1 MLNLERLRTLDALAR
16 HGSVSGAA
24 DGLHVTTSA
33 VSQQMAKL
41 EREVGQPL
49 LAKNG
54 RGVRLTDAG
63 RLLADHAARIISQV
77 ELAQADVEAQRGC
90 AVGELRI
97 GAFPTAMRG
106 LLPQALSALR
116 AGHPDVRAR
125 VREQEPEESMA
136 AVVRG
141 DLDLAL
147 AIDWHN
153 KRMPVPAEL
162 TRTHL
167 LDDSVDIAVP
177 AGHPLADRSR
187 ISLADFADDDWISW
201 NEGQFCHEW
210 LVFTLRGTGVEPRIA
225 HIAEEHHTQLA
236 FVEAGLGVCVA
247 PRLGRGP
254 VPPGCGCCRSATPY
268 AATCTPSGARTPTG
282 GPRSGPPST
291 PCGRRPPDSRSPP
304 ARPPLYSL
312 RKSQETIESGVRR
325 IQACRPSCGI
335 SSMPKFLTGK
345 IRSAS
350 ASSGHGSPV
359 RGASPTKTAL
369 PDSSTPRSSSYD
381 SPESTTTEIRGSLR
395 RSDQRRLRVI
405 EYSHSDPPS
414 QANHRAPT
422 CGRPSGETVAT
433 RQVFCSRRKEST
445 SASLIMMRR
454 PRRCGLPVR
463 DSSIRPAP
471 LHI

>member
-49 LAKNG
+49 LAKSG

-77 ELAQADVEAQRGC
+77 ELAQADVEARRGR

-106 LLPQALSALR
+106 LLPPVLAALR
-116 AGHPDVRAR
+116 VDHPELRPR
-125 VREQEPEESMA
+125 VREQEPGEGMA

-153 KRMPVPAEL
+153 KRMPVPGEL
-162 TRTHL
+162 TRMHL

-177 AGHPLADRSR
+177 AGHPLADRAEV
-187 ISLADFADDDWISW
+187 SLAEFREDDWISW

-210 LVFTLRGTGVEPRIA
+210 LVHTLRGTGIEPRIA

-254 VPPGCGCCRSATPY
+254 VPDGVRLLPVSDTVRRHVY
-268 AATCTPSGARTPTG
+268 AVWRADAD
-282 GPRSGPPST
+282 
-291 PCGRRPPDSRSPP
+291 RRPSIR
-304 ARPPLYSL
+304 AAVEAL
-312 RKSQETIESGVRR
+312 RQ
-325 IQACRPSCGI
+325 
-335 SSMPKFLTGK
+335 
-345 IRSAS
+345 
-350 ASSGHGSPV
+350 
-359 RGASPTKTAL
+359 TA
-369 PDSSTPRSSSYD
+369 
-381 SPESTTTEIRGSLR
+381 
-395 RSDQRRLRVI
+395 
-405 EYSHSDPPS
+405 
-414 QANHRAPT
+414 
-422 CGRPSGETVAT
+422 
-433 RQVFCSRRKEST
+433 
-445 SASLIMMRR
+445 ASL
-454 PRRCGLPVR
+454 
-463 DSSIRPAP
+463 
-471 LHI
+471 

>member
-49 LAKNG
+49 VAKNG

-106 LLPQALSALR
+106 LLPRALSALR
-116 AGHPDVRAR
+116 ADHPELRAL
-125 VREQEPEESMA
+125 VREQEPEVSMA

-153 KRMPVPAEL
+153 KRMPVPGEL

-177 AGHPLADRSR
+177 AGHQLAERTEV
-187 ISLADFADDDWISW
+187 SLAEFAEDDWISW

-210 LVFTLRGTGVEPRIA
+210 LVYTLRGTGTEPRIT

-247 PRLGRGP
+247 PKLGRGP
-254 VPPGCGCCRSATPY
+254 VPEGVRLLPVCDSVRRHVYAVWRSDAD
-268 AATCTPSGARTPTG
+268 
-282 GPRSGPPST
+282 
-291 PCGRRPPDSRSPP
+291 RRPSVR
-304 ARPPLYSL
+304 AAVQAL
-312 RKSQETIESGVRR
+312 R
-325 IQACRPSCGI
+325 QAAHGI
-335 SSMPKFLTGK
+335 
-345 IRSAS
+345 
-350 ASSGHGSPV
+350 
-359 RGASPTKTAL
+359 GAA
-369 PDSSTPRSSSYD
+369 
-381 SPESTTTEIRGSLR
+381 G
-395 RSDQRRLRVI
+395 
-405 EYSHSDPPS
+405 
-414 QANHRAPT
+414 
-422 CGRPSGETVAT
+422 
-433 RQVFCSRRKEST
+433 
-445 SASLIMMRR
+445 
-454 PRRCGLPVR
+454 
-463 DSSIRPAP
+463 AP
-471 LHI
+471 LSPRQA

>member
-24 DGLHVTTSA
+24 EGLHVTTSA

-41 EREVGQPL
+41 EREIGQPL

-106 LLPQALSALR
+106 LLPKALIALR
-116 AGHPDVRAR
+116 AGHPELRAL
-125 VREQEPEESMA
+125 VREMEPEESMA

-147 AIDWHN
+147 AIDWYN

-162 TRTHL
+162 TRAHL

-177 AGHPLADRSR
+177 DGHRLADRAE
-187 ISLADFADDDWISW
+187 ISLAEFADDDWVSW
-201 NEGQFCHEW
+201 NQGQFCYEW
-210 LVFTLRGTGVEPRIA
+210 LVSTLRGMGIEPRIA

-236 FVEAGLGVCVA
+236 FVEAGLGVSVA

-254 VPPGCGCCRSATPY
+254 VPPGVRLLSVSDTVRRHVYVVWRAD
-268 AATCTPSGARTPTG
+268 AD
-282 GPRSGPPST
+282 
-291 PCGRRPPDSRSPP
+291 RRP
-304 ARPPLYSL
+304 
-312 RKSQETIESGVRR
+312 
-325 IQACRPSCGI
+325 
-335 SSMPKFLTGK
+335 
-345 IRSAS
+345 
-350 ASSGHGSPV
+350 
-359 RGASPTKTAL
+359 
-369 PDSSTPRSSSYD
+369 
-381 SPESTTTEIRGSLR
+381 
-395 RSDQRRLRVI
+395 
-405 EYSHSDPPS
+405 
-414 QANHRAPT
+414 
-422 CGRPSGETVAT
+422 
-433 RQVFCSRRKEST
+433 
-445 SASLIMMRR
+445 
-454 PRRCGLPVR
+454 
-463 DSSIRPAP
+463 SIRAAVEA
-471 LHI
+471 LQVAALNV